1 MQKKWRPLARSGK
14 NDSWLLFAFLEPFKE
29 KKWWPP
35 ILNGKKKIMNPPP
48 YWKKKKIM
56 TMFQFSFS
64 VQVVF
69 SCMFIIFSN
78 HYLCIG
84 VGSTRWP
91 QDKKQFF
98 FISGSLST
106 RPERQLFIG
115 VKWFVYIVDKSVGTS
130 TRPEWQHFMGVK
142 WFVHIV
148 DKSVGTRPER
158 QLFIGL
164 KWFVHVADKSVGTR
178 PERQLFIGLKWFV
191 LTAHRPPGIVFQS
204 VYTMLLYGQL
214 SFSVTMFQFSFSVQV
229 VVSCMFIIFSN
240 HYLCIGVGGT
250 RWPQDKKGFIFLFQA
265 LSARDQRDSSSST

>member
-1 MQKKWRPLARSGK
+1 MTTPPYWMKKKMTTPSPTECRK
-14 NDSWLLFAFLEPFKE
+14 NDVPLREAGKMIRGSYLHFWNLS
-29 KKWWPP
+29 KKKNGDPP
-35 ILNGKKKIMNPPP
+35 YWMGKKNHEPPP

-106 RPERQLFIG
+106 RPERQLFID
-115 VKWFVYIVDKSVGTS
+115 VKWFVHIAKKSDGTS

-142 WFVHIV
+142 WL
-148 DKSVGTRPER
+148 D
-158 QLFIGL
+158 L
-164 KWFVHVADKSVGTR
+164 K
-178 PERQLFIGLKWFV
+178 
-191 LTAHRPPGIVFQS
+191 
-204 VYTMLLYGQL
+204 
-214 SFSVTMFQFSFSVQV
+214 
-229 VVSCMFIIFSN
+229 
-240 HYLCIGVGGT
+240 
-250 RWPQDKKGFIFLFQA
+250 KKIL
-265 LSARDQRDSSSST
+265 

>member
-1 MQKKWRPLARSGK
+1 MGFYTREFSAHPTTRELVQTRWLLRKGAVIIYQHEGLHYFRAIWKKWRPPPIEWRK
-14 NDSWLLFAFLEPFKE
+14 KWPPPLLRNAEKMTSPCAKREKWFVALICIFGTFQRKKMVTPHIEWE
-29 KKWWPP
+29 KKSW
-35 ILNGKKKIMNPPP
+35 PPP

-106 RPERQLFIG
+106 RPERQLFID
-115 VKWFVYIVDKSVGTS
+115 VKWFVHIAKKSDGTS

-142 WFVHIV
+142 WL
-148 DKSVGTRPER
+148 D
-158 QLFIGL
+158 L
-164 KWFVHVADKSVGTR
+164 K
-178 PERQLFIGLKWFV
+178 
-191 LTAHRPPGIVFQS
+191 
-204 VYTMLLYGQL
+204 
-214 SFSVTMFQFSFSVQV
+214 
-229 VVSCMFIIFSN
+229 
-240 HYLCIGVGGT
+240 
-250 RWPQDKKGFIFLFQA
+250 KKIL
-265 LSARDQRDSSSST
+265 

>member
-35 ILNGKKKIMNPPP
+35 ILNGKKNHDPPP

-98 FISGSLST
+98 FISGSLGT

-115 VKWFVYIVDKSVGTS
+115 VKWFVTS
-130 TRPEWQHFMGVK
+130 QNKGSDEEEA
-142 WFVHIV
+142 
-148 DKSVGTRPER
+148 SCTRPER
-158 QLFIGL
+158 QLFIGR
-164 KWFVHVADKSVGTR
+164 KWFVLAR

-191 LTAHRPPGIVFQS
+191 LAADKTQKRRASPAWLVLTARHRPPGIVFQS
-204 VYTMLLYGQL
+204 VYTMSLYGRL

>member
-1 MQKKWRPLARSGK
+1 
-14 NDSWLLFAFLEPFKE
+14 
-29 KKWWPP
+29 
-35 ILNGKKKIMNPPP
+35 
-48 YWKKKKIM
+48 
-56 TMFQFSFS
+56 MFQFSFS

-115 VKWFVYIVDKSVGTS
+115 VKWFVHIVKKSVGTSTRPEWQHFMGVKWFVYIVDKSVG

-229 VVSCMFIIFSN
+229 VFSCMFIIFSN